1 MLYTGNNNN
10 EKGQQGVS
18 EQLETLRKKLLSAIS
33 QRQTIEVTRQEQVAT
48 LAQFIAK
55 LSLVCKGIDLELD
68 NRLASF
74 RKQLS
79 QGGNFQ
85 ELGPII
91 NELTTL
97 LARHEAN
104 LESQLRQLYSCVNQA
119 GVNLQQRKGLPGES
133 RRTLRDLLNKHL
145 QDVQT
150 PLDFIPVFA
159 RLIYIYDEVLNA
171 CNTAQGD
178 ACPQVVAHF
187 AAELTQLSVEISVQG
202 EFAEQMRTL
211 KHNINAATEFEQ
223 LLSASIELTR
233 IIITS
238 LSRERRSAQHF
249 LAALNQS
256 LGELQQL
263 LTNTVDKSRQLD
275 SKISAVY
282 QQIDENINQ
291 LSQHTELATNIAELK
306 NTVESRLANLT
317 AQLLNKEQL
326 EAEHRDTLHQGLQSM
341 QSRMQDLEQ
350 QVQQYEASLERQRLM
365 NMQDGLTKLPN
376 RLAFDERFDL
386 EFKQCQLNAAPLC
399 LVVIDVD
406 HFKLINDTY
415 GHSAGDKTL
424 LVLASAMK
432 KAIRSSDFIA
442 RYGGEEFVLVM
453 PNVDLENVVRPL
465 EKLRTSVKSIPFK
478 FKDKQ
483 VQITISIGAT
493 QVKANDTALS
503 AFDRADQALYEAK
516 HAGRDRLVVKQ

>member
-1 MLYTGNNNN
+1 M
-10 EKGQQGVS
+10 S
-18 EQLETLRKKLLSAIS
+18 EQLEALRKKLHSAIS
-33 QRQTIEVTRQEQVAT
+33 QRQTIEVTRQEQVSI

-55 LSLVCKGIDLELD
+55 LSLACKGIDLELD
-68 NRLASF
+68 NRLATF
-74 RKQLS
+74 RKQLQ
-79 QGGNFQ
+79 QGAHFQ

-91 NELTTL
+91 AELSTL
-97 LARHEAN
+97 LTRHEAN
-104 LESQLRQLYSCVNQA
+104 LEAQLRQLQSCVEQA
-119 GVNLQQRKGLPGES
+119 GSKLQQRKGLPDDS
-133 RRTLRDLLNKHL
+133 RRTLRELLNTHL
-145 QDVQT
+145 QDVHT
-150 PLDFIPVFA
+150 PLDFIPLFS
-159 RLIYIYDEVLNA
+159 RLVNIYDQVLNA
-171 CNTAQGD
+171 SNTTEGRDHAGEI
-178 ACPQVVAHF
+178 AHF
-187 AAELTQLSVEISVQG
+187 ANELTQLSTEVSVQG
-202 EFAEQMRTL
+202 EFIEQMRTL

-233 IIITS
+233 IIVTS

-249 LAALNQS
+249 LATLNES
-256 LGELQQL
+256 LSELQQL

-291 LSQHTELATNIAELK
+291 LSQHTEFATDIAELK
-306 NTVESRLANLT
+306 STVELRLASLT
-317 AQLLNKEQL
+317 AQLVNKEQL
-326 EAEHRDTLHQGLQSM
+326 EAEHRDALHQGLQSM
-341 QSRMQDLEQ
+341 QSRVQDLEQ
-350 QVQQYEASLERQRLM
+350 QVQHYEASLERQRLM

-376 RLAFDERFDL
+376 RIAFDERFDL
-386 EFKQCQLNAAPLC
+386 ELKHCHRNGTPLC

-406 HFKLINDTY
+406 HFKSINDTY

-453 PNVDLENVVRPL
+453 PNVDLDNVVRPL
-465 EKLRTSVKSIPFK
+465 EKLRASVKSIPFK

-483 VQITISIGAT
+483 VQITVSIGAT

-516 HAGRDRLVVKQ
+516 HAGRDRLVVQQ

>member
-1 MLYTGNNNN
+1 M
-10 EKGQQGVS
+10 S
-18 EQLETLRKKLLSAIS
+18 EQLEALRKKLHSAIS
-33 QRQTIEVTRQEQVAT
+33 QRQTIEMTRQEQVST

-74 RKQLS
+74 RKHLQ
-79 QGGNFQ
+79 QGAHFQ

-91 NELTTL
+91 AELTTL
-97 LARHEAN
+97 LARHEAKI
-104 LESQLRQLYSCVNQA
+104 EAQLRQLHTCVNQA
-119 GVNLQQRKGLPGES
+119 GVNLQKRQGLPNES
-133 RRTLRDLLNKHL
+133 RRTLRDLLNTHL
-145 QDVQT
+145 HEVQT

-159 RLIYIYDEVLNA
+159 RLVSIYDQVLSASNA
-171 CNTAQGD
+171 TDGKDNAEE
-178 ACPQVVAHF
+178 VAHF
-187 AAELTQLSVEISVQG
+187 ANELTQLSTEVSVQG
-202 EFAEQMRTL
+202 EFIEQMRAL

-223 LLSASIELTR
+223 LLAASIELTR
-233 IIITS
+233 IIVTS

-249 LAALNQS
+249 LAALNES
-256 LGELQQL
+256 LSELQQL
-263 LTNTVDKSRQLD
+263 LANTVDKSRQLD

-306 NTVESRLANLT
+306 STVESRLASLT
-317 AQLLNKEQL
+317 AQLINKEQL
-326 EAEHRDTLHQGLQSM
+326 EAEHRDALHQGLQSM
-341 QSRMQDLEQ
+341 QSRVQNLEQ

-365 NMQDGLTKLPN
+365 NLQDGLTKLPN
-376 RLAFDERFDL
+376 RLAFDERLDL
-386 EFKQCQLNAAPLC
+386 ELKQCQRNGAPLC

-406 HFKLINDTY
+406 LFKSINDTY

-424 LVLASAMK
+424 QVLASAMK

-453 PNVDLENVVRPL
+453 PNVDLENVVLPL
-465 EKLRTSVKSIPFK
+465 EKLRASVKSIPFK

-483 VQITISIGAT
+483 VQITVSIGAT